1 VITGFYQPSKGR
13 IFFQEKDI
21 TGWPSHRIA
30 RLGLARSFQITS
42 VFPKMTVYENVRGA
56 VVSKLNRRFN
66 WTSLLARS
74 KEVQTETDRII
85 DLLRLGGV
93 RHMAAM
99 EMSYGWQRRLEVAL
113 TLARDPNLILWMS
126 RPQGRREGDPGFVQF
141 IKEVTVGRTL
151 VMIEHDMDVVYNLAD
166 HITVLNR
173 GQVLTTGTMD
183 EIRKN
188 PKSRRPTPGENRML
202 LEVKGIHTYYGKSHI
217 LNDVSLEI
225 DKGETVALLG
235 RNGFGKS
242 TTLKSIMGLAPPQSG
257 SILFKGK
264 EITGKNRISSAGRES
279 GLSPRSGG
287 FFPT

>member
-1 VITGFYQPSKGR
+1 VAVVLKLENICKDFSGLEILSGISLQVQSGERHAIIGPNGAGKSTLFNVITGFYQPSKGR

-113 TLARDPNLILWMS
+113 TLARDPNLILLDEPTAGVDVKET
-126 RPQGRREGDPGFVQF
+126 RAFVQF

-188 PKSRRPTPGENRML
+188 P
-202 LEVKGIHTYYGKSHI
+202 EVQKAY
-217 LNDVSLEI
+217 
-225 DKGETVALLG
+225 
-235 RNGFGKS
+235 
-242 TTLKSIMGLAPPQSG
+242 
-257 SILFKGK
+257 
-264 EITGKNRISSAGRES
+264 AGRK
-279 GLSPRSGG
+279 
-287 FFPT
+287 